1 MANKLRPLDDNI
13 VVKPASAEE
22 KTAGGI
28 YLPDA
33 AQEKPAKGTVVA
45 MGPGRMLKSGKRV
58 QPGVKIGDTVIY
70 GKYAGND
77 IKIDNVEHKILREAE
92 LLAKVE

>member
-45 MGPGRMLKSGKRV
+45 MGPGRLLKTGKRV

-77 IKIDNVEHKILREAE
+77 IKIDNIEHKILREAE